1 MANVH
6 DKHRIRLRERFR
18 ANGLDDFQQH
28 QVLEL
33 LLFYAIPRKDTN
45 EIAHMLLEKFGS
57 LAGVMDAPIEEL
69 VKVKGIGDGAAT
81 LLKLIPGVC
90 RFYFDDR
97 NTLGTLLQSTEDI
110 VKFLIPKFVGET
122 EEKVMLLCLDNRNRV
137 VGCPMICRGDVVS
150 ANFTPRR
157 VVETA
162 IKYRATNVVLSH
174 NHPMN
179 DALPS
184 RADLNTTFELYETL
198 QRVNIRLLDHIIVSG
213 SDAVSI
219 RDSGGFA
226 RL

>member
-6 DKHRIRLRERFR
+6 DKHRMRLRERFK

-45 EIAHMLLEKFGS
+45 EIAHVLLAEFGS

-90 RFYFDDR
+90 RLYFDDK
-97 NTLGTLLQSTEDI
+97 NTLGALLQSTEDI

-184 RADLNTTFELYETL
+184 RADLDTTFKLHETL
-198 QRVNIRLLDHIIVSG
+198 QQVNIRLLDHIIVSG
-213 SDAVSI
+213 GDAVSI

>member
-6 DKHRIRLRERFR
+6 DKHRMRLRERFR

-45 EIAHMLLEKFGS
+45 EIAHMLLEEFGS

-90 RFYFDDR
+90 RFYFDDK

-137 VGCPMICRGDVVS
+137 AGCPMICRGDVVS

-184 RADLNTTFELYETL
+184 RADLDTTFELYETL

-213 SDAVSI
+213 SDAISI